1 VASSLWQARINDAHN
16 SIKTTYNE
24 VSVLNHHH
32 CSYDICYVDCS
43 EYQGCRR
50 NPEVEVSYI
59 GQYCVWLQGDTLKVG
74 EEIHSGESICARIG
88 SDDDKEWTYFGLR
101 EYDMDESGYTIYRA
115 EMWSENGTHDLRLTG
130 IGTRGG
136 DAHSFAIEVMGTL

>member
-1 VASSLWQARINDAHN
+1 MLTIQLKLHTMKFQYLIITTALTTFATSTAQNIRGAGEIQKSRSLTSGSTAF
-16 SIKTTYNE
+16 
-24 VSVLNHHH
+24 
-32 CSYDICYVDCS
+32 
-43 EYQGCRR
+43 GCK
-50 NPEVEVSYI
+50 
-59 GQYCVWLQGDTLKVG
+59 GDTLKVG

-101 EYDMDESGYTIYRA
+101 EYDMDESGYTMYRA